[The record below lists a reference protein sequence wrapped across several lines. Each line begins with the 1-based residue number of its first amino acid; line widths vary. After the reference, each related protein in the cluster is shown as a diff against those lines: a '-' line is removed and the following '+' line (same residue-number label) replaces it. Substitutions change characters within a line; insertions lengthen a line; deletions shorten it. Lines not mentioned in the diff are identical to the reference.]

1 MTSTGFIS
9 QIYYRFFFKDIELEA
24 PSHRKEISTTTDQY
38 DYLDNRDEIDEID
51 DLVPVGFLS

>member
-38 DYLDNRDEIDEID
+38 DYLDNRDEID